1 MTRDQSKPNLN
12 LDEDLKSPMF
22 VINHRRINIF
32 NKVNSGDRI
41 CRQLFITLPRSR
53 ASPDEALTEST
64 NDATPANH
72 GQTFR
77 PVN

>member
-32 NKVNSGDRI
+32 NKVNSGDGV
-41 CRQLFITLPRSR
+41 CRQLIITLLRS
-53 ASPDEALTEST
+53 ES
-64 NDATPANH
+64 
-72 GQTFR
+72 
-77 PVN
+77 VS